1 MAASDL
7 NEKFITTEC
16 ITDRRVKT
24 ASMANRHYA
33 QAPSVEHVRKQGQH
47 QMILG
52 AINKKQTFAELINQ
66 ANSMVTGVLHDPLK
80 RSLNVLPSTCTF
92 GGVRAGT
99 INEIIVTVKNEDSV
113 SHRIQIKPIED
124 SRIAIQQLEH
134 GVIAPGMIRKISV

>member
-1 MAASDL
+1 
-7 NEKFITTEC
+7 
-16 ITDRRVKT
+16 
-24 ASMANRHYA
+24 
-33 QAPSVEHVRKQGQH
+33 
-47 QMILG
+47 
-52 AINKKQTFAELINQ
+52 
-66 ANSMVTGVLHDPLK
+66 MVTGVLHDPLK
-80 RSLNVLPSTCTF
+80 RSLNVRPSTCTF